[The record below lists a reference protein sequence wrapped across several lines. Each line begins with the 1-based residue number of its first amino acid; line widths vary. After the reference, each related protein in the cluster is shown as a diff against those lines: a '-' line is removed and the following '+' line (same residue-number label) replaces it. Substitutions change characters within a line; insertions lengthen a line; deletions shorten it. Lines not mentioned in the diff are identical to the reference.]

1 MLPNNNMNAWPEKSL
16 KNSSDV
22 WFIAFLLQ
30 NECSIIKYDVMD
42 RGRVR
47 CYFSLDDKEWQDFKL
62 EFNNSEII
70 KYKAAIERIKD
81 LAF

>member
-1 MLPNNNMNAWPEKSL
+1 MSYQNDKL

-22 WFIAFLLQ
+22 WFVAFLMH
-30 NECSIIKYDVMD
+30 NNCSIVKFDVME

-47 CYFSLDDKEWQDFKL
+47 CYFNLDEKEWQDYKL

-70 KYKAAIERIKD
+70 QYKSLIERIKD

>member
-1 MLPNNNMNAWPEKSL
+1 MGNWQEKNL

-22 WFIAFLLQ
+22 WFIAFLIHK
-30 NECSIIKYDVMD
+30 NCSIIKYDVMD

-47 CYFSLDDKEWQDFKL
+47 CYFELSDTEWQDYKL

-70 KYKAAIERIKD
+70 KYKGLIERIKD

>member
-1 MLPNNNMNAWPEKSL
+1 MGNWPEKNL

-22 WFIAFLLQ
+22 WFVAFLMHK
-30 NECSIIKYDVMD
+30 NFSIVKYDVMN

-47 CYFSLDDKEWQDFKL
+47 CYFSLTDKEWQDYKL
-62 EFNNSEII
+62 EFNDSEII
-70 KYKAAIERIKD
+70 KYKATIDRIKD

>member
-1 MLPNNNMNAWPEKSL
+1 MGNWQEKNL

-22 WFIAFLLQ
+22 WFVAFLLHK
-30 NECSIIKYDVMD
+30 NCSIIKYDIME

-47 CYFSLDDKEWQDFKL
+47 CYFALNDKEWQDYKL

-70 KYKAAIERIKD
+70 KYKATIERIKD
-81 LAF
+81 LGY

>member
-1 MLPNNNMNAWPEKSL
+1 MINWQEKNL

-22 WFIAFLLQ
+22 WFIAFLLDK
-30 NECSIIKYDVMD
+30 NCSIVKYDVMD

-47 CYFSLDDKEWQDFKL
+47 CYFSLNDKEWQDYKL

-70 KYKAAIERIKD
+70 KFKAIIERIKD